1 MTYFFFY
8 WLLKITAKL
17 YFKKIRIYDY
27 ENVSPNKPLIICANH
42 GNSFMDAILMAV
54 VFKRNLHF
62 LARSD
67 AFNTP
72 FKRWFLGK
80 INMMPVYR
88 IRDGREVLK
97 NNDAIFDRCQQI
109 LENNGAI
116 LIFPEGNCVVE
127 KRLRTFKTG
136 FVQMAFASKM
146 QNLQVLPVTI
156 NYTNPLAFYSEVSF
170 QFQKPIDVELVKI
183 ETSQD
188 YIRFSKSLISKTIES
203 VLNQM
208 FVIPEG
214 FDAFY
219 EQVLEMNLN
228 NLKLKFTSSQLQAI
242 KELDNLRLTNAT
254 LFEDL
259 KIKTANYF
267 EQLNHLNIN
276 DDVVVESASINQL
289 VSIIIIPFY
298 YLIKA
303 VHYLPVTLIAFIIN
317 TKIKQL
323 QFKGALRMILGMFV
337 YLIYTPVFLIILAQ
351 FLGVFDSLI
360 FMLVFFNPY
369 LYNRIII
376 TFESTRKK
384 EFLPNLFL
392 LRNEILRYFSL

>member
-17 YFKKIRIYDY
+17 YFKKIRVYDY

-42 GNSFMDAILMAV
+42 GNSFMDAVLMAV
-54 VFKRNLHF
+54 IFKRNLHF
-62 LARSD
+62 LARAD

-88 IRDGREVLK
+88 IRDGREVVK

-156 NYTNPLAFYSEVSF
+156 NYSNPLEFYSEVSF
-170 QFQKPIDVELVKI
+170 QFQNQIDVNLIKE
-183 ETSQD
+183 ETQND
-188 YIRFSKSLISKTIES
+188 YISFSKLLLSKTIVGIS
-203 VLNQM
+203 HQM
-208 FVIPEG
+208 LILPEIEDG
-214 FDAFY
+214 FY
-219 EQVLEMNLN
+219 EQALEINLN
-228 NLKLKFTSSQLQAI
+228 NLKVGFVTSQLHVI
-242 KELDNLRLTNAT
+242 KELDHMRLTDSI

-267 EQLNHLNIN
+267 KHLNQLNIN
-276 DDVVVESASINQL
+276 DEVVVEG
-289 VSIIIIPFY
+289 SIINPFISILVIPFY
-298 YLIKA
+298 FLIKA
-303 VHYLPVTLIAFIIN
+303 IHYLPATLVSFIIN
-317 TKIKQL
+317 KKIKQL
-323 QFKGALRMILGMFV
+323 QFKGAVRMILGMFV
-337 YLIYTPVFLIILAQ
+337 YLIYTSIFLIVSVQ
-351 FLGVFDSLI
+351 FLGFFNSII
-360 FMLVFFNPY
+360 FMLIFFNPY
-369 LYNRIII
+369 VYNRLTI
-376 TFESTRKK
+376 TYKSIRKK
-384 EFLPNLFL
+384 EFLPKLLDLRKEIIGNFNL
-392 LRNEILRYFSL
+392 

>member
-8 WLLKITAKL
+8 WLLKFTAKL
-17 YFKKIRIYDY
+17 YFKKIRMYDY

-54 VFKRNLHF
+54 IFKRNLHF
-62 LARSD
+62 LARAD
-67 AFNTP
+67 VFNTP

-156 NYTNPLAFYSEVSF
+156 NYSNPLAFYSEVSF
-170 QFQKPIDVELVKI
+170 QFQKPIDVILIKE
-183 ETSQD
+183 ETQND
-188 YIRFSKSLISKTIES
+188 YISFSKSLLSKTIIGIS
-203 VLNQM
+203 NQM
-208 FVIPEG
+208 LILPEME
-214 FDAFY
+214 DAFY
-219 EQVLEMNLN
+219 EQALEINLN
-228 NLKLKFTSSQLQAI
+228 NLNLGFVTSQLNIIDRLNIIREQNI
-242 KELDNLRLTNAT
+242 ELYRY
-254 LFEDL
+254 L
-259 KIKTANYF
+259 KHKTDIYF
-267 EQLNHLNIN
+267 EQLNDLNIN
-276 DDVVVESASINQL
+276 DEVLLESSNINYLLSIL
-289 VSIIIIPFY
+289 VIPFY
-298 YLIKA
+298 FLIKA
-303 VHYLPVTLIAFIIN
+303 IHYLPATLVSFIIN

-323 QFKGALRMILGMFV
+323 QFKGAVRMILGMFV
-337 YLIYTPVFLIILAQ
+337 YLIFTSIFLIIAVQ
-351 FLGVFDSLI
+351 FFGLLNSIIFILI
-360 FMLVFFNPY
+360 FFNPY
-369 LYNRIII
+369 VYNRLTIMFKVARKRELLPKLLGLRKEI
-376 TFESTRKK
+376 T
-384 EFLPNLFL
+384 
-392 LRNEILRYFSL
+392 SLINP